1 VTNLQE
7 VANPQ
12 QLRWRQRLLLGLPIA
27 AGGLVAAAFTA
38 LFTVPQWMAL
48 QSSAA
53 RLQQL
58 EGLRQ
63 QVPLLRDQLVRS
75 GQEIERAEA
84 KQRTLLTLIE
94 GSGEFATFLA
104 QLDLEASRHG
114 VQLELFEPAEPLE
127 PAAEGS
133 APAPPANPD
142 SGASPAGAPQ
152 DPLLG
157 AGLQAER
164 VLLSARGSYPSL
176 LAFMRS
182 VERLSLLVVP
192 SDFALELVEGVAT
205 DAGAAADGP
214 RPRVP
219 ELKLSLTY
227 YKAPEGPL
235 RPPAPA
241 APAALDQNAPPAAD
255 QATPPAAD
263 PNL

>member
-1 VTNLQE
+1 MTNLQE
-7 VANPQ
+7 AANSQ

-27 AGGLVAAAFTA
+27 AGGLVATAITA
-38 LFTVPQWMAL
+38 LFTVPQWLAL

-75 GQEIERAEA
+75 SQEIERSEA

-114 VQLELFEPAEPLE
+114 VQLELFEPAEP
-127 PAAEGS
+127 AAEGS
-133 APAPPANPD
+133 APAPPANGG
-142 SGASPAGAPQ
+142 SGATPPAANPADAPQ

-164 VLLSARGSYPSL
+164 VLLSVRGSYPSL

-182 VERLSLLVVP
+182 VEQLSLLVVP
-192 SDFALELVEGVAT
+192 SNFALELVEGAAT
-205 DAGAAADGP
+205 DAGASTAAGGP

-235 RPPAPA
+235 RPPAAA
-241 APAALDQNAPPAAD
+241 APPAPAAD
-255 QATPPAAD
+255 QTAPPAAD

>member
-7 VANPQ
+7 AANPQ

-27 AGGLVAAAFTA
+27 AGGLVATAITA

-75 GQEIERAEA
+75 SQEIERSEA

-104 QLDLEASRHG
+104 QLDLEAGRHG
-114 VQLELFEPAEPLE
+114 VQLELFEPAELPE

-133 APAPPANPD
+133 APAPAANPAD
-142 SGASPAGAPQ
+142 ASQ
-152 DPLLG
+152 DPLMG
-157 AGLQAER
+157 TGLQAER

-182 VERLSLLVVP
+182 VEQLSLLVVP

-205 DAGAAADGP
+205 DAGAAAAADGP

-241 APAALDQNAPPAAD
+241 APAAPDQNAPPAAD